1 MSYNKPIRRIAIV
14 GTGVIGASWSAEY
27 LARGFDVLATDPA
40 PNAEAN
46 LRRYVDEAW
55 KDLTKIGL
63 SKGASKDRLT
73 FTANSKEA
81 LSKADL
87 VQENGPERPDF
98 KMKLFAD
105 MDDVVPTD
113 TIIAS
118 SSSGIT
124 PSVMQSKAKHSER
137 ILVGHPFNPPHIIPL
152 VEVVGGTKT
161 SPAAI
166 QQALAFYA
174 SIGKK
179 PIHLKK
185 ELPGHVGNRLQA
197 ALYKEIMYLIQH
209 DVLSVEDADVA
220 VSYGPG
226 PRWGVMGPSLQWH
239 LGGGTGGIK
248 HFMDHLMNPLVA
260 MIKSLGA
267 PDVTPELKQTIVDGV
282 LREAGNRSVDE
293 LAQEENK
300 LLIGLLR
307 SRAEASDSAPTQ
319 QEKQQAA

>member
-1 MSYNKPIRRIAIV
+1 MARKRNRCSLRRGISPESLTQKSTQRKINMSYNKPIRRIAIV
-14 GTGVIGASWSAEY
+14 GTGVIGASWAAEY
-27 LARGFDVLATDPA
+27 LARGFDVIATDPA

-46 LRRYVDEAW
+46 LRKYIDEAW
-55 KDLTKIGL
+55 KDLTNIGL
-63 SKGASKDRLT
+63 SKGASRDRLT
-73 FTANSKEA
+73 FTTDMKEA

-98 KMKLFAD
+98 KMKLFAE
-105 MDDVVPTD
+105 MDEAAPIDS
-113 TIIAS
+113 IIAS

-124 PSVMQSKAKHSER
+124 PSVMQSKSKHPER

-161 SPAAI
+161 SPEAI

-179 PIHLKK
+179 AIHLKK

-220 VSYGPG
+220 VSY
-226 PRWGVMGPSLQWH
+226 RSEEHTSELQSQFH
-239 LGGGTGGIK
+239 L
-248 HFMDHLMNPLVA
+248 VC
-260 MIKSLGA
+260 
-267 PDVTPELKQTIVDGV
+267 
-282 LREAGNRSVDE
+282 R
-293 LAQEENK
+293 
-300 LLIGLLR
+300 
-307 SRAEASDSAPTQ
+307 
-319 QEKQQAA
+319 